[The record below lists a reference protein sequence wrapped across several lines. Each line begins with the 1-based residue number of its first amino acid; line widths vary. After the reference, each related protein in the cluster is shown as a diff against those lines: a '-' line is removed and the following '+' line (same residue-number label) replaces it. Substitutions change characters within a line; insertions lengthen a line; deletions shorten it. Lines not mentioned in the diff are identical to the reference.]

1 MLWLQ
6 SSFHPS
12 LPNRAQPLTSWV
24 GPKKLPNCFFAKL
37 FGPNP
42 KSVKPN
48 SNKNNETRN
57 QTRDAM
63 IKSKPFLVF
72 DWIHHHAWDLFGLLV
87 LSPCGAL
94 GLFPPKYPT
103 LETRSS
109 KKSCH
114 HQIKT
119 AWPRSHHHA
128 WDFWA
133 LLPPTDL
140 MPRTHRESESAES
153 LVGVTS
159 SSR

>member
-24 GPKKLPNCFFAKL
+24 GPKKLPNFFFAKL

-57 QTRDAM
+57 QTRDAI

-72 DWIHHHAWDLFGLLV
+72 DWFHHHAWDPFGLLV

-94 GLFPPKYPT
+94 KLKEEMP
-103 LETRSS
+103 SS
-109 KKSCH
+109 NQNCLAFFSDPITMPGILGFNSPH
-114 HQIKT
+114 GSHT
-119 AWPRSHHHA
+119 SDPRV
-128 WDFWA
+128 
-133 LLPPTDL
+133 
-140 MPRTHRESESAES
+140 RVVAES